1 MTRRAAGRSSW
12 SRARRLLVTSE
23 NRDCTPVM
31 RPPGRAM
38 LSTRP
43 KSTGSLP
50 ETKTI
55 WTCDVDR
62 CAASATLTA
71 KATITFTPPCSS
83 SPGRRFDDAKIALSL
98 SDEDADVRQPRR
110 FQRFPQSGDAGQV
123 SAALKDDADSL
134 RRLRSSAEPAGRC
147 ASHCR
152 EDGPPPHSMT
162 SSARARSDGGSV
174 QPERLR
180 GLQVDRPVRPCGCW
194 TGRSDGFSPL
204 RIRPM

>member
-1 MTRRAAGRSSW
+1 MTRRAAGRSSL

-55 WTCDVDR
+55 WTCDLDR

-71 KATITFTPPCSS
+71 KATITFTPPRSEEHTSELQSLTNLVC
-83 SPGRRFDDAKIALSL
+83 RLLLEKKKKKKIKIIYKKKIKKHITKQT
-98 SDEDADVRQPRR
+98 VNI
-110 FQRFPQSGDAGQV
+110 
-123 SAALKDDADSL
+123 KN
-134 RRLRSSAEPAGRC
+134 
-147 ASHCR
+147 
-152 EDGPPPHSMT
+152 
-162 SSARARSDGGSV
+162 
-174 QPERLR
+174 
-180 GLQVDRPVRPCGCW
+180 
-194 TGRSDGFSPL
+194 
-204 RIRPM
+204 